1 MKRAL
6 PDFVAMNF
14 YTTVTVEQPTE
25 AGDMKNGI
33 SDQQSEDIMERGFYK
48 GFTNTFLKKNAFNW
62 TIDPLGLKTTLQTL
76 YDRYHLPIIIT
87 ENGLGAEDHLEA
99 DGTVHDPY
107 RIDYLS
113 QHINQCLAAINAGV
127 DLIGYSPWSA
137 IDLISVHEGIRKRYG
152 FIYVDR
158 NDAEEK
164 EQKRVRKD
172 SFYWYQKLIEEGAI
186 PSLEE

>member
-1 MKRAL
+1 
-6 PDFVAMNF
+6 
-14 YTTVTVEQPTE
+14 
-25 AGDMKNGI
+25 
-33 SDQQSEDIMERGFYK
+33 EDY
-48 GFTNTFLKKNAFNW
+48 
-62 TIDPLGLKTTLQTL
+62 
-76 YDRYHLPIIIT
+76 
-87 ENGLGAEDHLEA
+87 LEV

-113 QHINQCLAAINAGV
+113 QHISQCLAAINAGV

-158 NDAEEK
+158 NDAQEK